1 MLSGRSIQHKYVR
14 PFSYSSTVKM
24 GEKLTSETVT
34 TDQEYIN
41 QGDIVVLTH
50 LTPTVTFQSVSD
62 WITLPLKQYEHFLNF
77 ALQIF
82 HLITDQKYPFN
93 WYFRGNTWMEET
105 SFVEKSRLLLSGGQM
120 CDRVAYFALSSELQF
135 MAGSS
140 FQVFS

>member
-1 MLSGRSIQHKYVR
+1 MLPPKTIW
-14 PFSYSSTVKM
+14 
-24 GEKLTSETVT
+24 E
-34 TDQEYIN
+34 
-41 QGDIVVLTH
+41 
-50 LTPTVTFQSVSD
+50 
-62 WITLPLKQYEHFLNF
+62 FLNF

-82 HLITDQKYPFN
+82 HLITDQKYPFY